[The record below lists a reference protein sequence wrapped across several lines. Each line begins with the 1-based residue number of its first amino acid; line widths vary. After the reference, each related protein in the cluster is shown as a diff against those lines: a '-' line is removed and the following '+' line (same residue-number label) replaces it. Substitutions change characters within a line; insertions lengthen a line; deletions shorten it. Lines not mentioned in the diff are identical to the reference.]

1 MDPVSYSL
9 KVPAIEK
16 LIDYG
21 ASGVGAIAGPL
32 LAPVKAR
39 QEAKA
44 RLIAAEA
51 DAQIREIGA
60 RADASALNII
70 AEAQTKAREYLLP
83 ADTDIHGK
91 LDITPQDI
99 AQSIEFQGR
108 KRLANAKAVLE
119 AAADELGDKEV
130 DDHEPDPD
138 WTARFFDYVQDVS
151 SEDMQK
157 IWAKILSGEVE
168 NPGRTSLR
176 TLDTLRNMTKRD
188 AELFR
193 DICPFIISNVFVFYS
208 DMVKDLNA
216 ITVGNLLHLQDCG
229 LVTPDRSLE
238 TVLQWEEDCIAPS
251 YQGGVLKI
259 TNMGAPSGQL
269 RIPAI
274 RLTPT
279 GRELSRLSP
288 QCVDTMDYLRAFS
301 RFLKSKDCRLE
312 YLPDVEHLPDGMI
325 RYANSITIE
334 PEPGQPDEA
343 TP

>member
-39 QEAKA
+39 REAKA

-51 DAQIREIGA
+51 DAQIRQIEA
-60 RADASALNII
+60 RADGSALNII

-138 WTARFFDYVQDVS
+138 WTARLFDYVQDVS

-157 IWAKILSGEVE
+157 IWVKILAGEVE
-168 NPGRTSLR
+168 SPGRTSLR
-176 TLDTLRNMTKRD
+176 TLDTLRNMTMRE
-188 AELFR
+188 AETFR
-193 DICPFIISNVFVFYS
+193 DVCSFVLGESWIFFDTSFTKDFDALKYSNLF
-208 DMVKDLNA
+208 DLQEFGLVMLQ
-216 ITVGNLLHLQDCG
+216 TNLGTYLHLEGKRYGFLPYLNQD
-229 LVTPDRSLE
+229 
-238 TVLQWEEDCIAPS
+238 
-251 YQGGVLKI
+251 
-259 TNMGAPSGQL
+259 
-269 RIPAI
+269 I
-274 RLTPT
+274 RLWIEGNEEAPEVLGVPSVALTT
-279 GRELSRLSP
+279 AGRELFQVVECTP
-288 QCVDTMDYLRAFS
+288 TWEYLQAFAK
-301 RFLKSKDCRLE
+301 FLESKGCRLR
-312 YLPDVEHLPDGMI
+312 YLSGGVQLPDGRMK
-325 RYANSITIE
+325 YKEEDSILIS
-334 PEPGQPDEA
+334 PAP
-343 TP
+343 